1 MALRHQ
7 LQNLM
12 DSTSD
17 YELKVMIGGAI
28 RDMHII
34 EDPFNKFTS
43 AEKSEAEESFI
54 ESCNE
59 ILEYCRLSVMNQ
71 VVAEAME
78 EIALARFMRGLFEAA
93 DEAGISLPDF
103 FEADE

>member
-7 LQNLM
+7 LQDLM
-12 DSTSD
+12 NSTSD
-17 YELKVMIGGAI
+17 YELKLMIGGAI

-34 EDPFNKFTS
+34 EDPFNHYTS
-43 AEKSEAEESFI
+43 AEKSEAENSFR
-54 ESCNE
+54 ESCEE
-59 ILEYCRLSVMNQ
+59 ILDYCKLSVMNQ
-71 VVAEAME
+71 VIADAME
-78 EIALARFMRGLFEAA
+78 EIALVRFMRGLFEAA